1 MAAAEP
7 TGRYTTTRGGCR
19 QNDAKDAQSALDA
32 KWNCDC
38 DWLRCIGPVLACR
51 QRRRLQ
57 QQQVASARD
66 CDGDCGMFYK
76 WFSCSE
82 CVMFLGKDFFG
93 PLLSWP
99 SRGSWRVVMCVRK
112 HETFKCTNEA
122 SGKWQVAGGASGK
135 QQSSKWQE
143 VVDMLRL
150 FGSCSKMPSMPPLLP
165 ADPATRWSP
174 HPPPAPAHPSSS
186 FPASAPAQHSQVNCQ
201 SHKTS

>member
-1 MAAAEP
+1 MAGSSSSGLASLAGVGFGFGASCLADCSWLRSRRRRRRARLMRP

-38 DWLRCIGPVLACR
+38 DWLRCIGPVLACG
-51 QRRRLQ
+51 QRRRLQPQQ

-99 SRGSWRVVMCVRK
+99 SRGSSRVVMCVRK

-122 SGKWQVAGGASGK
+122 SGNWLVAGGRWQVEQVADSKAASGRK
-135 QQSSKWQE
+135 
-143 VVDMLRL
+143 
-150 FGSCSKMPSMPPLLP
+150 
-165 ADPATRWSP
+165 
-174 HPPPAPAHPSSS
+174 
-186 FPASAPAQHSQVNCQ
+186 
-201 SHKTS
+201 

>member
-1 MAAAEP
+1 
-7 TGRYTTTRGGCR
+7 
-19 QNDAKDAQSALDA
+19 
-32 KWNCDC
+32 
-38 DWLRCIGPVLACR
+38 
-51 QRRRLQ
+51 
-57 QQQVASARD
+57 
-66 CDGDCGMFYK
+66 
-76 WFSCSE
+76 
-82 CVMFLGKDFFG
+82 MFLGKDFFG

-150 FGSCSKMPSMPPLLP
+150 FGSCRKMPSMPPLLP
-165 ADPATRWSP
+165 PDPATRWSP
-174 HPPPAPAHPSSS
+174 PSAPAPAHHSS
-186 FPASAPAQHSQVNCQ
+186 FSPASAPAQPSQVNSQ

>member
-1 MAAAEP
+1 
-7 TGRYTTTRGGCR
+7 
-19 QNDAKDAQSALDA
+19 
-32 KWNCDC
+32 
-38 DWLRCIGPVLACR
+38 
-51 QRRRLQ
+51 
-57 QQQVASARD
+57 
-66 CDGDCGMFYK
+66 MFYK

-143 VVDMLRL
+143 VVDKLRL
-150 FGSCSKMPSMPPLLP
+150 FGSCRKMPSMPPLLP
-165 ADPATRWSP
+165 PDPATRWSP
-174 HPPPAPAHPSSS
+174 PSAPAPARHSS
-186 FPASAPAQHSQVNCQ
+186 FSPASAPAQPSQVNCQ
-201 SHKTS
+201 SHKTSWTKCYRPATLSEKEDVQILCMCEKEREIKREWARERYSVCVWVHNTL

>member
-1 MAAAEP
+1 MAGSSSNGLASLAGVGFGFGASCLADCSWLRSRCRRARLMRP

-19 QNDAKDAQSALDA
+19 QNVAKDAQSALDA

-38 DWLRCIGPVLACR
+38 DGDCDWLRCIGPVLACG

-57 QQQVASARD
+57 PQQVASVARD

-99 SRGSWRVVMCVRK
+99 SRGSSRVVMCVRK

-122 SGKWQVAGGASGK
+122 SGNWLVAGGRWSKWQAAKQQVAG
-135 QQSSKWQE
+135 SS
-143 VVDMLRL
+143 
-150 FGSCSKMPSMPPLLP
+150 
-165 ADPATRWSP
+165 
-174 HPPPAPAHPSSS
+174 
-186 FPASAPAQHSQVNCQ
+186 
-201 SHKTS
+201 

>member
-1 MAAAEP
+1 MAGSSSNGLASLAGVGFGASCLADCSWLRSRRRRRRARLMRP

-19 QNDAKDAQSALDA
+19 QNVAKDAQSALDA

-38 DWLRCIGPVLACR
+38 DWLRCIGPVLACG

-57 QQQVASARD
+57 QQQQVASVARD

-99 SRGSWRVVMCVRK
+99 SRGSSRVVMCVRK

-122 SGKWQVAGGASGK
+122 SG
-135 QQSSKWQE
+135 
-143 VVDMLRL
+143 
-150 FGSCSKMPSMPPLLP
+150 
-165 ADPATRWSP
+165 
-174 HPPPAPAHPSSS
+174 
-186 FPASAPAQHSQVNCQ
+186 N
-201 SHKTS
+201 